1 MLLNF
6 PKVVKLFID
15 SSLDNFDSPL
25 RMLVFSVFVLKEDEK
40 IIGLDEQWEQH
51 KIALRIAW
59 ISRRAW

>member
-1 MLLNF
+1 MFLNF

-40 IIGLDEQWEQH
+40 IIGLDEQ
-51 KIALRIAW
+51 
-59 ISRRAW
+59 